1 MTDVTAASLA
11 ELVAGRL
18 IGDGARRIVGLGDLR
33 TAGPEQIGFVRHKR
47 YRDAA
52 AASKAGAL
60 LLAEELP
67 TKASQIL
74 VDDVDVAYA
83 KVALLFHPL
92 PRATEHMVHPT
103 AVVDPEAELE
113 APVQIGP
120 RAVVGRARIGSGTVV
135 MAGVVVGDDVTIG
148 GDCVFYPNATI
159 YPNVRIGNRVIVH
172 ANAVIGAD
180 GFGYAHEDGHWLKVP
195 QLGTTVLEDDVEI
208 GSLSTVDRATLGVTL
223 VRAGS
228 KIDNLC
234 HIAHNCSIGYD
245 VVMAGGAMV
254 AGSTTIGDRC
264 SIAGQVGIT
273 GHIKITDDVRLGGG
287 TVVLRDI
294 DKPGDYMGH
303 PVLEKRRFMRLLRK
317 LRDMVVDAD
326 E

>member
-1 MTDVTAASLA
+1 
-11 ELVAGRL
+11 
-18 IGDGARRIVGLGDLR
+18 
-33 TAGPEQIGFVRHKR
+33 
-47 YRDAA
+47 
-52 AASKAGAL
+52 
-60 LLAEELP
+60 
-67 TKASQIL
+67 
-74 VDDVDVAYA
+74 
-83 KVALLFHPL
+83 
-92 PRATEHMVHPT
+92 
-103 AVVDPEAELE
+103 
-113 APVQIGP
+113 
-120 RAVVGRARIGSGTVV
+120 
-135 MAGVVVGDDVTIG
+135 VTIG